1 MQKESLW
8 EQYVKG
14 EERTIKKLN
23 GDIRTDVLIIGGGI
37 AGILCAYRLKK
48 AGVSCVVVE
57 QENLLEGVTGN
68 TTAKITAQH
77 GLIYHK
83 LKQTYGTETAG
94 QYYEINQ
101 MAVKEYWKLA
111 EQIPCDM
118 EKKTACIYSTANKR
132 KLEKEAYLYE
142 TLRIPYV
149 WQESAPLPMQICG
162 ALGMKE
168 QAQFNPAKLLLSLA
182 AELDIYENT
191 RVLDIEEGMAFTE
204 CGTIQAE
211 QIVLATHFP
220 MINIPGGYFVKLY
233 QRKSYVLAVKDGP
246 QIDGMYI
253 DEKKDGFSFRN
264 YKEYLLLGGGGHK
277 TGTGSGGYEIL
288 EELVLK
294 SYSDKKIAFAWSAQ
308 DCMSL
313 DGIPYIGHHSKKR
326 SHIFIATGFNKW
338 GMTGAMSA
346 SIVLEQMLTRGKSDF
361 EKLFSPQRS
370 MIHPQLLIN
379 LGSALGN
386 ILRPGR
392 RCTHMG
398 CALRW
403 NPQER
408 TWDCPCHGS
417 KFSENGSVLENPAKK
432 RLKK

>member
-1 MQKESLW
+1 
-8 EQYVKG
+8 
-14 EERTIKKLN
+14 
-23 GDIRTDVLIIGGGI
+23 
-37 AGILCAYRLKK
+37 
-48 AGVSCVVVE
+48 
-57 QENLLEGVTGN
+57 
-68 TTAKITAQH
+68 
-77 GLIYHK
+77 
-83 LKQTYGTETAG
+83 
-94 QYYEINQ
+94 
-101 MAVKEYWKLA
+101 
-111 EQIPCDM
+111 
-118 EKKTACIYSTANKR
+118 
-132 KLEKEAYLYE
+132 
-142 TLRIPYV
+142 
-149 WQESAPLPMQICG
+149 
-162 ALGMKE
+162 
-168 QAQFNPAKLLLSLA
+168 
-182 AELDIYENT
+182 
-191 RVLDIEEGMAFTE
+191 
-204 CGTIQAE
+204 
-211 QIVLATHFP
+211 
-220 MINIPGGYFVKLY
+220 
-233 QRKSYVLAVKDGP
+233 
-246 QIDGMYI
+246 
-253 DEKKDGFSFRN
+253 
-264 YKEYLLLGGGGHK
+264 
-277 TGTGSGGYEIL
+277 
-288 EELVLK
+288 
-294 SYSDKKIAFAWSAQ
+294 
-308 DCMSL
+308 MSL